1 MEKRL
6 LYTVF
11 GQLQNA
17 PDYITQTKSNFM
29 QFLDIVIFPQVAKQ
43 VGFKEG
49 IACLRFG
56 AGMLVLLQ
64 GGAAGCCLRML
75 LSQWCA
81 LWGGHADAAAG
92 GCCRVLLHSGGAGCC
107 CQSGVRALERACW
120 CGGRVQLQGA
130 ACGCC
135 CESGV
140 CASRS

>member
-17 PDYITQTKSNFM
+17 LDYITQTKSNFM

-92 GCCRVLLHSGGAGCC
+92 GCCRVLQASKTYPSPHRNTMALKDEL
-107 CQSGVRALERACW
+107 VREARPKKCLT
-120 CGGRVQLQGA
+120 LLLKP
-130 ACGCC
+130 
-135 CESGV
+135 
-140 CASRS
+140 

>member
-6 LYTVF
+6 LYTMF

-17 PDYITQTKSNFM
+17 LDYITQTKSNFM

-92 GCCRVLLHSGGAGCC
+92 GCCRVLL
-107 CQSGVRALERACW
+107 
-120 CGGRVQLQGA
+120 QGA
-130 ACGCC
+130 AAQWRCRVLLSEWRARFGACMLVRRQGAAARCC
-135 CESGV
+135 LRV
-140 CASRS
+140 LL

>member
-17 PDYITQTKSNFM
+17 LDYITQTKSNFM

-49 IACLRFG
+49 IAGVRFG
-56 AGMLVLLQ
+56 AGMLMLLQ
-64 GGAAGCCLRML
+64 GAAAGC
-75 LSQWCA
+75 
-81 LWGGHADAAAG
+81 
-92 GCCRVLLHSGGAGCC
+92 CCRVLLHSGGAGCC

>member
-6 LYTVF
+6 LYTMF

-17 PDYITQTKSNFM
+17 LDYITQTKSNFM

-49 IACLRFG
+49 SACLRFG

-92 GCCRVLLHSGGAGCC
+92 GCCRVLL
-107 CQSGVRALERACW
+107 
-120 CGGRVQLQGA
+120 QGA
-130 ACGCC
+130 AAQWRCRVLLSEWRARFGACMLVRRQGAAARCC
-135 CESGV
+135 LRV
-140 CASRS
+140 LL

>member
-6 LYTVF
+6 LYTMF

-17 PDYITQTKSNFM
+17 LDYITQTKSNFM

-75 LSQWCA
+75 LSHWCA

-92 GCCRVLLHSGGAGCC
+92 GCCRVLL
-107 CQSGVRALERACW
+107 
-120 CGGRVQLQGA
+120 QGA
-130 ACGCC
+130 AAQWRCRVLLSEWRARFGACMLVRRQGAAARCC
-135 CESGV
+135 LRV
-140 CASRS
+140 LL